1 MFTNVP
7 VDKNVNMYVGDNIL
21 DDPVIKEFI
30 SLIPD
35 WFDETLYFVKM
46 IIVTLVIW
54 ITYGFALCL
63 FGLLVTTFWPLFQEW
78 IEVICA
84 VISIATTATFLKWIH
99 DDSEMADQYIV
110 RLKTELAAKDAIIAE
125 LKRASEI
132 KETNLDDEDSE
143 SETDSDSDY
152 NPDEDEY

>member
-1 MFTNVP
+1 MFTNAP

-35 WFDETLYFVKM
+35 WFDETLYVVK
-46 IIVTLVIW
+46 ISIVTLVIW
-54 ITYGFALCL
+54 ITYGYALCL

-84 VISIATTATFLKWIH
+84 VISIATTVTFLKWIH
-99 DDSEMADQYIV
+99 DDTEMADQYIIK
-110 RLKTELAAKDAIIAE
+110 LKAELAAKDAIIAE
-125 LKRASEI
+125 LKKASLV
-132 KETNLDDEDSE
+132 NLKNNDSASASASE
-143 SETDSDSDY
+143 SET
-152 NPDEDEY
+152 EYLKYE